1 MKALAKKKIGG
12 KKIIVDWPEPIIIT
26 TTMLTSRPQV
36 KCGVRPTHRELF
48 IKDLG
53 DVLSQAGVSKLLEQC
68 GQEPMAVGRGVP
80 VEAAV
85 EDWVVEFRFLCKNF
99 GTYL

>member
-1 MKALAKKKIGG
+1 
-12 KKIIVDWPEPIIIT
+12 
-26 TTMLTSRPQV
+26 MLTARAHRT
-36 KCGVRPTHRELF
+36 CGVTPTHRELLV
-48 IKDLG
+48 KDLG
-53 DVLSQAGVSKLLEQC
+53 DALSQAGVRKLPEQC
-68 GQEPMAVGRGVP
+68 GQEPMAMGRGVP